1 MTLPPY
7 TKPHASAADRV
18 LHLRAKGLAVPRPIV
33 AARKIEMIGYERLRI
48 YFLSRRD
55 HTVVGK
61 PFLPGTSY
69 NDILKIYECDARLR
83 AACFAA
89 VGQFEILLRNRI
101 SEELSARFGSHPYF
115 EPSAFKT
122 KELHVEA
129 LQKLSSV
136 YSSSKDKR
144 AKHYKDSYSN
154 PPLPAIWTLKE
165 FLTFGATSR
174 LLKALDGPLVKAVAA
189 DFGVPTDQLF
199 ENWVEALVD
208 LRNVCAHHD
217 RLFNRAFQKQPQRH
231 QRAGIP
237 AAGVPASKVRAL
249 IQCLDHMMTTRGT
262 PVHLDAAVRTIL
274 NKYPAVR
281 LAEVGY

>member
-1 MTLPPY
+1 MNRPPY

-18 LHLRAKGLAVPRPIV
+18 LHLRAKGLVISRPNV

-55 HTVVGK
+55 HTVAGK
-61 PFLPGTSY
+61 PFLNGTSY
-69 NDILKIYECDARLR
+69 NDILKIYACDAKLR
-83 AACFAA
+83 AACFSA

-115 EPSAFKT
+115 DPTAFKT
-122 KELHVEA
+122 KELNLEA

-136 YSSSKDKR
+136 YTSSKDKR
-144 AKHYKDSYSN
+144 AKHYRDNYSN

-174 LLKALDGPLVKAVAA
+174 LLKALDGPLVTAIAL
-189 DFGVPTDQLF
+189 DFGVPTDQLL

-217 RLFNRAFQKQPQRH
+217 RLFNRSFQKQPRRYQ
-231 QRAGIP
+231 QAAVP
-237 AAGVPASKVRAL
+237 AVGVPNNKLRAL
-249 IQCLDHMMTTRGT
+249 VLCLDHMMTARGS
-262 PVHLDAAVRTIL
+262 PVGLDVTVRNIL
-274 NKYPAVR
+274 TKFPAVR
-281 LAEVGY
+281 PAEVGY

>member
-1 MTLPPY
+1 MTLSPFI
-7 TKPHASAADRV
+7 KPHASATDRV
-18 LHLRAKGLAVPRPIV
+18 LHLKAKGLSIPRPKV

-55 HTVVGK
+55 HTILGK

-69 NDILKIYECDARLR
+69 NHILKIYECDAKLR
-83 AACFAA
+83 AVCFSV
-89 VGQFEILLRNRI
+89 VGQFEVLLRNRI

-115 EPSAFKT
+115 DPKAFKT
-122 KELHVEA
+122 KELHLEA

-136 YSSSKDKR
+136 YNSSKDKR
-144 AKHYKDSYSN
+144 AKHYKDNYSN

-189 DFGVPTDQLF
+189 DFGVPTDQLM

-217 RLFNRAFQKQPQRH
+217 RLFNRTFQKQPQRH
-231 QRAGIP
+231 QN
-237 AAGVPASKVRAL
+237 AGVPAQGVPNNKLRAL
-249 IQCLDHMMTTRGT
+249 ILCLDHMMTARGT
-262 PVHLDAAVRTIL
+262 PVQLDAAVKKIL
-274 NKYPAVR
+274 IKYPEVR